1 MKIGILGVGSIGG
14 TLLGSLADT
23 GASLLCVSRG
33 RTADT
38 LRLGLVLHTPEGTME
53 MVPPG
58 RYRVLDSEEGP
69 VPSSQLGT
77 CDVAIVTGKASSTPI
92 LASVAE
98 ELLAPG
104 GMAISIQNGLG
115 HAEILAHKIGVE
127 SVIAGSTTHSAWRDS
142 DGSVHW
148 SGRGNIVLG
157 RMDGSDPGDIGNELI
172 ALLNEAGLG
181 PKWSSEIQ
189 GVVWKKLLIN
199 VAINPV
205 CAIAGVRNGALAEVP
220 ELWEQAVGSMRE
232 AEAVAKAAGVE
243 LGEFDAEG
251 LLRRVVGST
260 AENRVSMLQDLM
272 AGRKTE
278 VDVLCGVIV
287 SKGEEFGVPTPR
299 NEMLLALVRGIEMSQ
314 RYY

>member
-1 MKIGILGVGSIGG
+1 MRIGILGVGSIGG
-14 TLLGSLADT
+14 VLLGSLADT

-33 RTADT
+33 RTAEA
-38 LRLGLVLHTPEGTME
+38 LRLGLVLHTPEGAME
-53 MVPPG
+53 MVPPE

-77 CDVAIVTGKASSTPI
+77 CDVAIVAGKASSTPV
-92 LASVAE
+92 LASMAE
-98 ELLAPG
+98 ELLAPRG
-104 GMAISIQNGLG
+104 IAISIQNGLG
-115 HAEILAHKIGVE
+115 HAEILSHRMGSE
-127 SVIAGSTTHSAWRDS
+127 RVIAGSTTHSAWRDS

-148 SGRGNIVLG
+148 SGRGGIVLG
-157 RMDGSDPGDIGNELI
+157 RMDGSGPGDIGDELI
-172 ALLNEAGLG
+172 AILHEAGLE
-181 PKWSSEIQ
+181 PKWSSEIR
-189 GVVWKKLLIN
+189 GAVWKKLLIN

-232 AEAVAKAAGVE
+232 AEAVARAAGVE

-287 SKGEEFGVPTPR
+287 SKGEEFGIPTPR

-314 RYY
+314 RYD